1 MKYTVKCPSISSAY
15 VDKNNPNTNYSGNSL
30 KIGSNNISF
39 VKFDLSGLQ
48 SYTQKQIIS
57 GTLSMYNISSG
68 SNVNIF
74 DFYGSSTPIN
84 LELITYN
91 TIPANI
97 MLLSNGRIQDQYI
110 NYNNGNRV
118 LTGNI
123 AADFGEWFNGKYEYT
138 SKFLNG
144 INNGLIIFNGNFIP
158 EDNDLITIQS
168 SNYNSLYLTVN
179 FQDYTDNDIYP
190 SFPSSNNF
198 VDPFSINY
206 FEISMLNNP
215 EFLSS
220 VYINKV
226 DLVLKNLT
234 KSTQNTETITTK
246 LLLNGIDSIQVPLPA
261 NVLEPNCNYEWKTVV
276 YTDVGNITSTDES
289 YFTTID
295 VTPSAPKIISPQSQ
309 YLDGEQP
316 IILTWQ
322 HNISTG
328 STQYA
333 YDIDYLQGG
342 DWTNLVNHAV
352 SSAQTYTIPAN
363 TLTAGNFQWRV
374 RTYNTS
380 NVPGPYTTSERNIVD
395 VPPSSPTIS
404 SVTNVPRLSVSW
416 QATGQE
422 AFNLMILDSS
432 NNTVVNSGNVYGVQK
447 QYQIDTYLPD
457 GNYTISLKI
466 QNAQG
471 EWSNLSTNNVTIR
484 NSPQGAYEIQAT
496 PIRNGVAISFG
507 PPLPDYGAYVGETI
521 LQTSGK
527 YLTDK
532 IGTTETTPDGNRYI
546 LRDGEPIAKIE
557 GNTFIDYTSV
567 GTHEYKLRVTFEN
580 GTYYDSPSVTAAPI
594 LPYATIA
601 FLDNPG
607 NLFVLMYQR
616 DERPTTTKQISE
628 TLVSHNFLG
637 RPLPV
642 YDATGQKN
650 IQWDFVYTILHNPK
664 GVEQFF
670 TKQKTV
676 IVRDPK
682 GEVAIG
688 IIQSHNIIFRNHFR
702 ELSFSILG
710 NGANEVVNYE

>member
-1 MKYTVKCPSISSAY
+1 MCIRDSHDDIVQPEFGVEYLKRGNVKLFGDSGDY
-15 VDKNNPNTNYSGNSL
+15 LVDLLNSL
-30 KIGSNNISF
+30 GNFAIE
-39 VKFDLSGLQ
+39 
-48 SYTQKQIIS
+48 SYGEDSPADIFENSPLII
-57 GTLSMYNISSG
+57 
-68 SNVNIF
+68 
-74 DFYGSSTPIN
+74 
-84 LELITYN
+84 
-91 TIPANI
+91 
-97 MLLSNGRIQDQYI
+97 
-110 NYNNGNRV
+110 
-118 LTGNI
+118 
-123 AADFGEWFNGKYEYT
+123 
-138 SKFLNG
+138 NG
-144 INNGLIIFNGNFIP
+144 INSGNLYIQVDFEDIDSLLTYPQYPYVSTFVDPTISNDFKVWINSEIYFLTPIIFNSVSLTLY
-158 EDNDLITIQS
+158 ND
-168 SNYNSLYLTVN
+168 
-179 FQDYTDNDIYP
+179 TD
-190 SFPSSNNF
+190 
-198 VDPFSINY
+198 
-206 FEISMLNNP
+206 
-215 EFLSS
+215 
-220 VYINKV
+220 
-226 DLVLKNLT
+226 
-234 KSTQNTETITTK
+234 STQKVITLPQENRTLESQTIYFSVPKNTLEAGKNYKWEVALNTELGVIK
-246 LLLNGIDSIQVPLPA
+246 PSGDLQL
-261 NVLEPNCNYEWKTVV
+261 
-276 YTDVGNITSTDES
+276 
-289 YFTTID
+289 FTTID
-295 VTPSAPKIISPQSQ
+295 ATPSAPRIISPQSQ

-333 YDIDYLQGG
+333 YDIDYIQSG

-395 VPPSSPTIS
+395 VPPSPPTIS

-422 AFNLMILDSS
+422 AFNLTILDSS

-471 EWSNLSTNNVTIR
+471 EWSNSSTNNVTIR

-507 PPLPDYGAYVGETI
+507 LPLPDYGAYVGETI

-650 IQWDFVYTILHNPK
+650 IQWYFVYTILHNPK

-688 IIQSHNIIFRNHFR
+688 IIQFHNIIFRNHFR